1 MASRS
6 IVTDDLTGRESDGT
20 AEIKVTY
27 AGKPYVL
34 DLTADSNAAML
45 ALFAERD
52 VTALTAIL
60 APAAPAPATRKARAG
75 SAPTGDHAAARD
87 WARNTPAGQAW
98 VKAQP
103 DGFKLGE
110 KGRAPAAL
118 REAHA
123 AALASG
129 GKPITPAVHVGT
141 APAA

>member
-6 IVTDDLTGRESDGT
+6 IITDDITGRESADT
-20 AEIKVTY
+20 AGHKVTWGGKVY
-27 AGKPYVL
+27 AL
-34 DLTADSNAAML
+34 DLTDESAAAL
-45 ALFAERD
+45 KALFAGRD
-52 VTALTAIL
+52 VTALTALL
-60 APAAPAPATRKARAG
+60 APAAPAPATRSTRAR
-75 SAPTGDHAAARD
+75 SASATGTGDHAAARA
-87 WARNTPAGQAW
+87 WARDTPAGHAW

-129 GKPITPAVHVGT
+129 GKPITGS